1 MMKLGILDQV
11 PLSKGQSVSDRM
23 DETIKMA
30 TIAEELGYTKYWFAE
45 HHGTKGM
52 LSSAPEIIM
61 AAVAASTK
69 QIRIGTGGIL
79 LPQYSPF
86 KIAEVSKQ
94 LESLF
99 PGRIDIGV
107 GRSPGGTPA
116 LRKALV
122 DGEPRSLEEFDR
134 QLEDLIHYIRDTL
147 PRNHAYSGVKA
158 SPQVETPPPM
168 WLLGLGEN
176 SAIQAAKQGIG
187 YVFGHFIKSARGRQA
202 FEAYR
207 SNFIPNEWSQAPQM
221 LTAIFVV
228 CAETDE
234 QAEYLAK
241 SQDLW
246 LLRVEKE
253 LDSRVPSSEE
263 ATEYKYTDED
273 QTRMIHNRTR
283 MIVGSQETVR
293 RELVK
298 LSERYGMDEFLIL
311 CNLHSAK
318 DRIQSYRLLAEA
330 MSQ

>member
-1 MMKLGILDQV
+1 MIKLGILDQV
-11 PLSKGQSVSDRM
+11 PLSKGQSVTDRM

-30 TIAEELGYTKYWFAE
+30 TLAEQLGYTKYWFAE

-52 LSSAPEIIM
+52 LSSAPEILM

-69 QIRIGTGGIL
+69 KIRIGTGGIL

-86 KIAEVSKQ
+86 KVAEISKQ

-134 QLEDLIHYIRDTL
+134 QLQDLVYYIRDTL
-147 PRNHAYSGVKA
+147 PRNHVYSGVKA
-158 SPQVETPPPM
+158 SPQVEAPPPM

-176 SAIQAAKQGIG
+176 SAKLAAKQGLG

-207 SNFIPNEWSQAPQM
+207 SNFVSNGWSQTPQM

-228 CAETDE
+228 CADTDE

-246 LLRVEKE
+246 LLRVEKG

-263 ATEYKYTDED
+263 AIQYQYTDDD
-273 QTRMIHNRTR
+273 QKRMIHNRTR
-283 MIVGSQETVR
+283 MIVGSKETVR
-293 RELVK
+293 RELMK
-298 LSERYGMDEFLIL
+298 LSERYGMDEFLVL
-311 CNLHSAK
+311 CNLHSEE
-318 DRIQSYRLLAEA
+318 DRIRSYQLLAEA
-330 MSQ
+330 MEL